1 MEVTM
6 NRMSLG
12 LAATALAI
20 GAILGSAPASADHR
34 EPIRLHVPVQQHG
47 AETIELRKLAWRYRQ
62 LDLDDYRLHSV
73 VLRNGPFSRGYASLY
88 VDGQRSDRVRLTR
101 HEHVRIAAPDYG
113 RHDWRLRLGPG
124 SQVRMVT
131 LVLEPRRPAIASYR
145 SVPYRP
151 LRLDSHRYDRHGYA
165 HGHRHGHGDARHD
178 QRRDRHER
186 HAQRSGQD
194 RRQAAAQ
201 PPKEPRESGARQRS
215 RDAEHDQL
223 ARGTRS
229 DGSAERARLLPRLRS
244 HHG

>member
-1 MEVTM
+1 M

-20 GAILGSAPASADHR
+20 CAILGSAPASADHR

-47 AETIELRKLAWRYRQ
+47 AETIELRKLAWRYRH
-62 LDLDDYRLHSV
+62 LDLDGYQLHSV
-73 VLRNGPFSRGYASLY
+73 VLRNGPFSHGYASLV
-88 VDGQRSDRVRLTR
+88 VDGQRSSRVRLTR
-101 HEHVRIAAPDYG
+101 HEHVRIAAPG
-113 RHDWRLRLGPG
+113 HGHHNWRLHLGPG

-131 LVLEPRRPAIASYR
+131 LVLEPRRPVIASYR

-151 LRLDSHRYDRHGYA
+151 QRLDSHQYHPYGHA
-165 HGHRHGHGDARHD
+165 HGHGHEHGDARHD

-186 HAQRSGQD
+186 LEQRSGQE
-194 RRQAAAQ
+194 RRQAAEQRPQERSA
-201 PPKEPRESGARQRS
+201 PGKPQRS
-215 RDAEHDQL
+215 RDVGHDQL
-223 ARGTRS
+223 AGGTRS